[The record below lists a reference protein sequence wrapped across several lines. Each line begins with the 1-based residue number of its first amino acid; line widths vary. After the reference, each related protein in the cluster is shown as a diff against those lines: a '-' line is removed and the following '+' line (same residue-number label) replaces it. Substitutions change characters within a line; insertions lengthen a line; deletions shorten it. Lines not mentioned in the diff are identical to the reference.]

1 MVQGCPRGE
10 QAAFGRHG
18 TAVLRDDEQDRDW
31 GDPVWIAVKNPD
43 IRPKRAAQLVV
54 DKVPGAFG
62 GLATAIFAILGG
74 ERTVFA

>member
-1 MVQGCPRGE
+1 M
-10 QAAFGRHG
+10 
-18 TAVLRDDEQDRDW
+18 QDRDW
-31 GDPVWIAVKNPD
+31 GGSVWIAVKNPD

>member
-1 MVQGCPRGE
+1 MSARRTSRFC
-10 QAAFGRHG
+10 RHG

-31 GDPVWIAVKNPD
+31 GGSVWIAVKNPD